1 MDEEEI
7 IAWLQVIFLFVVNI
21 STVSCLFAHLF
32 FSIQIQGIPCK
43 VFVSTTMMTLT
54 YWKYWIFINITSN
67 ASNIVSTDNTKRS
80 QARASK
86 ISTKIDT
93 EVRQIR
99 TNGTH
104 IDYKPYHHNSRQ
116 CYRLFVI
123 TGGKIYPFF
132 ANAKERKS
140 NARYQQIH
148 WIFDLQWFQFA
159 QVIYWLYEGYSI
171 SKVDISISICR
182 IDCFV
187 CGRECLCVGCRF
199 EFRVY
204 TGCVS
209 LAFCRSGCEQ
219 MIAKRKKKK
228 THKLKVHTKIKYE
241 RI

>member
-1 MDEEEI
+1 MHNI
-7 IAWLQVIFLFVVNI
+7 IYSNIEKENIIQRLYNSLKYFTAWMKRKSLLDYRWFSCLSSI

-123 TGGKIYPFF
+123 TGEQNLPILCECQRE
-132 ANAKERKS
+132 KE
-140 NARYQQIH
+140 
-148 WIFDLQWFQFA
+148 
-159 QVIYWLYEGYSI
+159 
-171 SKVDISISICR
+171 
-182 IDCFV
+182 
-187 CGRECLCVGCRF
+187 
-199 EFRVY
+199 
-204 TGCVS
+204 
-209 LAFCRSGCEQ
+209 
-219 MIAKRKKKK
+219 
-228 THKLKVHTKIKYE
+228 
-241 RI
+241 